1 MHMHMWLAHCV
12 AGVGPT
18 DPRFVADVQGLA
30 RRSLPSTRI
39 AVVVPICVK
48 CGEATKLI
56 ATANRWTKASGLPCM
71 AAAGVE
77 YTASASSSDARLR
90 SECEMLPS
98 SDFVPR
104 PGRMQDLA
112 NGDISADLIIYQEME
127 FVQRATAMRLF
138 GRAAAC
144 FRNLAVVTAH
154 LAHEDDSYPRAPNV
168 MFYQLATELLKL
180 RAYSYWVQLETDSVP
195 LRPRWLEYLAARIP
209 PRTDGFWVKGSA
221 PRHHCSWCNLEE
233 GYHINGNALYNAR
246 DEAFLAFIQRTWSF
260 AGNHTEPYD
269 VALFERARSSDRS
282 TWTMLGGKS
291 VGRLFQFSDV
301 IVSYYWPIAFERAV
315 RRYPCAV
322 LLHGN
327 HSRSHNQDLTSRL
340 TSRAIL
346 QNAGRRL

>member
-1 MHMHMWLAHCV
+1 
-12 AGVGPT
+12 
-18 DPRFVADVQGLA
+18 
-30 RRSLPSTRI
+30 
-39 AVVVPICVK
+39 
-48 CGEATKLI
+48 
-56 ATANRWTKASGLPCM
+56 
-71 AAAGVE
+71 
-77 YTASASSSDARLR
+77 
-90 SECEMLPS
+90 
-98 SDFVPR
+98 
-104 PGRMQDLA
+104 MQDLA

-315 RRYPCAV
+315 RRYPCATLKYAPLCQNSV
-322 LLHGN
+322 FYSTQCNLSALAIGLIVGAACIGGIVTLILVVIACKCAL
-327 HSRSHNQDLTSRL
+327 SDKAAAAPKAASAATPAASG
-340 TSRAIL
+340 RASACSTT
-346 QNAGRRL
+346 QRMTAA